1 MPDRDCSH
9 APQIGDLT
17 LQRKRLVVFVIGGI
31 TRSEVRTAY
40 EISRATG
47 RDVII
52 GSTSLDTPIEFL
64 SHLKSLDEEQ
74 TNSPTLDV

>member
-1 MPDRDCSH
+1 M
-9 APQIGDLT
+9 GDLT
-17 LQRKRLVVFVIGGI
+17 LHKKRLIVFVIGGI

-52 GSTSLDTPIEFL
+52 GSTSLDTPGEFL
-64 SHLKSLDEEQ
+64 SQLTNLNTPVNSSSLMEDDEKMVPLEER
-74 TNSPTLDV
+74 

>member
-1 MPDRDCSH
+1 MH
-9 APQIGDLT
+9 K
-17 LQRKRLVVFVIGGI
+17 KRLIVFVIGGI

-52 GSTSLDTPIEFL
+52 GSTSLDTPGEFL
-64 SHLKSLDEEQ
+64 SQLTNLNTPVNSSSLMEDDEKMVPLEER
-74 TNSPTLDV
+74 